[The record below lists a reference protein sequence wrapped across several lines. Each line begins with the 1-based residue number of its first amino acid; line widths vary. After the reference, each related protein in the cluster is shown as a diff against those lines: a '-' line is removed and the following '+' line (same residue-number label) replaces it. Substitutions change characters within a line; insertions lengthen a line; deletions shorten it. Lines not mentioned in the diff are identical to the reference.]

1 MIQKSFWKSYTYYLI
16 VGDATNTE
24 KVFAKEETKS
34 NYFASIS
41 VLKAKI
47 YSDLL
52 SGCADV

>member
-24 KVFAKEETKS
+24 KVFAKEETKW

-52 SGCADV
+52 